1 MIVISLHPSTKGS
14 IIIWFIT
21 VLIYI
26 TKSRFLAYH
35 SIIKFWLIYIV
46 YIHSDRWN
54 KLTKNQLYY
63 TVRKNAVVI
72 QTGCPHY
79 TTKIPYLQYIIPNLK
94 YLIAKFST
102 CSFYSLNKTKRTE
115 HTALQVCL
123 ILKYHKDY
131 GGEKLLNKVRK

>member
-1 MIVISLHPSTKGS
+1 M
-14 IIIWFIT
+14 
-21 VLIYI
+21 
-26 TKSRFLAYH
+26 TKSRFLDYH

-54 KLTKNQLYY
+54 KLTKNLLYY
-63 TVRKNAVVI
+63 TVRKNVVVI

-102 CSFYSLNKTKRTE
+102 CSFYSLNKTRRTE

>member
-1 MIVISLHPSTKGS
+1 M
-14 IIIWFIT
+14 
-21 VLIYI
+21 

-35 SIIKFWLIYIV
+35 SIIKFWLIYVV

-63 TVRKNAVVI
+63 TVRKNVVVI
-72 QTGCPHY
+72 QMGCPHY
-79 TTKIPYLQYIIPNLK
+79 ITEIPYLQYIIPNLQHIIPNLK

-123 ILKYHKDY
+123 ISKYHKDY
-131 GGEKLLNKVRK
+131 GDEKLLNKVRK

>member
-1 MIVISLHPSTKGS
+1 MRSVSDGNRKQHFRDSRLFTSFHKG
-14 IIIWFIT
+14 IT
-21 VLIYI
+21 NN
-26 TKSRFLAYH
+26 
-35 SIIKFWLIYIV
+35 IV

-54 KLTKNQLYY
+54 KLTKNLLYY
-63 TVRKNAVVI
+63 TVRKNVVVI

-102 CSFYSLNKTKRTE
+102 CSFYSLNKTRRTE